1 MTTSRPV
8 HLTVALLL
16 AVPPLGAQATAPMPG
31 GYAPSVE
38 LGGLID
44 HPARLDSAAL
54 ARLPATELMMADG
67 HAASADSARYRGVL
81 LWELIRQAGPQVDSA
96 RKGDLLRHF
105 VVVTGSDG
113 YQVTVAVGEILP
125 DYAAQPVLLVW
136 LRNGEPLDGAHGM
149 AQLLVPGDR
158 RRSRSVHN
166 VARIEFQ
173 APAGP

>member
-1 MTTSRPV
+1 
-8 HLTVALLL
+8 
-16 AVPPLGAQATAPMPG
+16 MPG
-31 GYAPSVE
+31 GYAPMVE
-38 LGGLID
+38 LGGLVA

-54 ARLPATELMMADG
+54 ARLPATELTMADG
-67 HAASADSARYRGVL
+67 HGAAPDSARYRGVL
-81 LWELIRQAGPQVDSA
+81 LWELIRQAGPQTDSA

-113 YQVTVAVGEILP
+113 YQVTMAVGELLP
-125 DYAAQPVLLVW
+125 DYAAQPVLLAW
-136 LRNGEPLDGAHGM
+136 LRNGEPLDSTHGM